1 MHLGVSRLASSPLT
15 LSCSATIMMFWLLPR
30 LGRFKRDHPEIDIR
44 LNVNYGAVDFVRDE
58 ISLAIRSS
66 MFKPPQDVVIRSLL
80 REEIGPICH
89 PDYAARLGLE
99 APDDL
104 ARARIL
110 GTTTRPAAWDEWL
123 AAVGR
128 ADLSLASHEH
138 YAHFYLL
145 IQAAACGLGV
155 ALAPR
160 LLVQDEIRHGHVI
173 APFGFVPG
181 PHALSLWV
189 APHLRLRADVR
200 RLSGWIESEML
211 TLGADDGTPERTP
224 AVAGPL
230 SSLPFKA
237 SAAPPPSDGFAV

>member
-1 MHLGVSRLASSPLT
+1 M
-15 LSCSATIMMFWLLPR
+15 
-30 LGRFKRDHPEIDIR
+30 
-44 LNVNYGAVDFVRDE
+44 
-58 ISLAIRSS
+58 
-66 MFKPPQDVVIRSLL
+66 
-80 REEIGPICH
+80 
-89 PDYAARLGLE
+89 
-99 APDDL
+99 
-104 ARARIL
+104 
-110 GTTTRPAAWDEWL
+110 
-123 AAVGR
+123 
-128 ADLSLASHEH
+128 
-138 YAHFYLL
+138 
-145 IQAAACGLGV
+145 

-230 SSLPFKA
+230 SLLPFKA